1 VKIAQR
7 IYAKKAAFAY
17 AILASLLCLYY
28 SKFGLGN
35 DYQVYFESGSQVRSL
50 KSPWNLGGNINA
62 LYLHGPISSI
72 WMSLFTFL
80 PQSFG
85 LNILRIM
92 SLLVIPLIF
101 RTTLRVIGGV
111 SYSNQTFWMISCLI
125 ILSFPIRASLQY
137 GRFEILVFA
146 VFTYLIFRIRQA
158 ESTLDFLFVGLLI
171 GIIVDYKPHIFLL
184 PSILLLLIFRKLYLY
199 IGLVG
204 SIFLGSL
211 ISVVLTNRLP
221 YLDWIKIILERG
233 KGVQTE
239 DDSGLFSIKYGFG
252 IGPFI
257 SVALG
262 FALILLFAL
271 KYNYLKSSSFIRKT
285 LAFILVYVL
294 FLPILHPQDLIW
306 VPVIHSVLY
315 IRYRVENILQYWLLL
330 GFLLVWSNS
339 IIINIGL
346 VMLINII
353 FYLVVQK
360 IDFKLFLKI
369 SGVMFIPFVLFY
381 SIGNFFPSSGEGHAR
396 HFIAVMSIILI
407 CWLFVKLEKN
417 VLFLERTKS

>member
-1 VKIAQR
+1 MKIAQR

>member
-1 VKIAQR
+1 
-7 IYAKKAAFAY
+7 
-17 AILASLLCLYY
+17 
-28 SKFGLGN
+28 
-35 DYQVYFESGSQVRSL
+35 
-50 KSPWNLGGNINA
+50 
-62 LYLHGPISSI
+62 
-72 WMSLFTFL
+72 M
-80 PQSFG
+80 
-85 LNILRIM
+85 
-92 SLLVIPLIF
+92 
-101 RTTLRVIGGV
+101 
-111 SYSNQTFWMISCLI
+111 
-125 ILSFPIRASLQY
+125 
-137 GRFEILVFA
+137 
-146 VFTYLIFRIRQA
+146 
-158 ESTLDFLFVGLLI
+158 
-171 GIIVDYKPHIFLL
+171 
-184 PSILLLLIFRKLYLY
+184 
-199 IGLVG
+199 
-204 SIFLGSL
+204 
-211 ISVVLTNRLP
+211 
-221 YLDWIKIILERG
+221 
-233 KGVQTE
+233 
-239 DDSGLFSIKYGFG
+239 
-252 IGPFI
+252 
-257 SVALG
+257 
-262 FALILLFAL
+262 
-271 KYNYLKSSSFIRKT
+271 
-285 LAFILVYVL
+285 YVL